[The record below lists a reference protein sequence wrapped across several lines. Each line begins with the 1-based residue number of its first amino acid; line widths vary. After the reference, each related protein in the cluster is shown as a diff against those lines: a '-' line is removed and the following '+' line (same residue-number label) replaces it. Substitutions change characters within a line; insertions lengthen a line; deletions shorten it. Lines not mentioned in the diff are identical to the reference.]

1 MFPFISR
8 KPLSLGLSLAGVVA
22 VAAGGLWIS
31 STSIA
36 ADATS
41 MPGAASAS
49 AKAAS
54 AASANRPTKPALTVT
69 TTKAVAGNLAIKLAA
84 NGSVAAWQE
93 ALIGSEA
100 NGLRIQELHANI
112 GDQVQRGQL
121 LVSFSSDTVKA
132 DLAQAQASLSEAQ
145 ANLADAAANADRTR
159 ALQSSGALSAQQI
172 GQYLTAEQTAKARVE
187 AAKANVDAQQ
197 LRMKNTRVLAP
208 DSGIITARSATL
220 GAVVANGAEL
230 FRMIRQGRLEWRA
243 EVTASEM
250 ARLTPGTEAIV
261 TAPGGT
267 QWKGKVR
274 VVSPTVDTQT
284 RMGLVYVDLLPT
296 VAVASGTSPVAK
308 ANLQTFK
315 PGMFAKGEFVMGSS
329 QALTIPQQAV
339 VVRDGFS
346 YAFRLNPDGRVTQ
359 IKLQTGRRV
368 SLPQGDYV
376 EVTQGLNADSI
387 IVASGAGFLNDGDAV
402 KVVAATVATAAT
414 AATAGPAVVKN

>member
-1 MFPFISR
+1 MIPFISR
-8 KPLSLGLSLAGVVA
+8 KPVFLGLSLAGVVA

-31 STSIA
+31 STSVA
-36 ADATS
+36 ADANS
-41 MPGAASAS
+41 KPGSASAS
-49 AKAAS
+49 AS
-54 AASANRPTKPALTVT
+54 ATAPTKPALTVT
-69 TTKAVAGNLAIKLAA
+69 TTKAVAGNLLIKLAA

-112 GDQVQRGQL
+112 GDHVQRGQL

-145 ANLADAAANADRTR
+145 ANLADAVANADRTR
-159 ALQSSGALSAQQI
+159 ALQSSGALSAQQV

-250 ARLTPGTEAIV
+250 ARLTPGTEAVV

-274 VVSPTVDTQT
+274 VVSPTVDAQT
-284 RMGLVYVDLLPT
+284 RMGLVYVDLLPAAA
-296 VAVASGTSPVAK
+296 AVAPGASVQGKPQMAAQ
-308 ANLQTFK
+308 ANLQAFK

-368 SLPQGDYV
+368 SLPQGDQV

-387 IVASGAGFLNDGDAV
+387 IVANGAGFLNDGDAV
-402 KVVAATVATAAT
+402 KVVTATAAV
-414 AATAGPAVVKN
+414 AGPAPAKN

>member
-1 MFPFISR
+1 MIPFISR
-8 KPLSLGLSLAGVVA
+8 KPVSLGLSLAGVIA

-31 STSIA
+31 STSVA

-41 MPGAASAS
+41 KSASAS
-49 AKAAS
+49 AATS
-54 AASANRPTKPALTVT
+54 ATPAKPALTVT
-69 TTKAVAGNLAIKLAA
+69 TIKAVAGNLAIRLAA

-159 ALQSSGALSAQQI
+159 ALQSSGALSAQQV

-197 LRMKNTRVLAP
+197 LRVKNTRVLAP

-250 ARLTPGTEAIV
+250 ARLTPGTEAVV

-274 VVSPTVDTQT
+274 VVSPVVDAQT

-296 VAVASGTSPVAK
+296 VATVSGKLSGKSQVAA
-308 ANLQTFK
+308 QTDGQAFK

-368 SLPQGDYV
+368 SLPQGDQV

-387 IVASGAGFLNDGDAV
+387 IVANGAGFLNDGDAV
-402 KVVAATVATAAT
+402 KVVAATATASKPAT
-414 AATAGPAVVKN
+414 VKN

>member
-1 MFPFISR
+1 MIPFISR
-8 KPLSLGLSLAGVVA
+8 KPVSLGLSLAGVIA

-31 STSIA
+31 STSLA
-36 ADATS
+36 ADVTS
-41 MPGAASAS
+41 KSASAS
-49 AKAAS
+49 AATS
-54 AASANRPTKPALTVT
+54 ATPAKPALTVT
-69 TTKAVAGNLAIKLAA
+69 TIKAVAGNLAIRLAA

-159 ALQSSGALSAQQI
+159 ALQSSGALSAQQV

-208 DSGIITARSATL
+208 DSGIITARAATL

-250 ARLTPGTEAIV
+250 ARLTPGTEAVV

-274 VVSPTVDTQT
+274 VVSPVVDAQT

-296 VAVASGTSPVAK
+296 VPAVSDKLSGKLSGKSQVA
-308 ANLQTFK
+308 AQTDGQAFK

-368 SLPQGDYV
+368 SLPQGDQV

-387 IVASGAGFLNDGDAV
+387 IVANGAGFLNDGDAV
-402 KVVAATVATAAT
+402 KVVAATVTVSKPAT
-414 AATAGPAVVKN
+414 VKN

>member
-1 MFPFISR
+1 MIPFISR
-8 KPLSLGLSLAGVVA
+8 KPVFLGLSLAGVVA

-31 STSIA
+31 STSVA
-36 ADATS
+36 ADANS
-41 MPGAASAS
+41 KPGSASAS
-49 AKAAS
+49 AS
-54 AASANRPTKPALTVT
+54 AAAPTKPALTVT
-69 TTKAVAGNLAIKLAA
+69 TTKAVAGNLLIKLAA

-112 GDQVQRGQL
+112 GDHVQRGQL

-145 ANLADAAANADRTR
+145 ANLADAVANADRTR
-159 ALQSSGALSAQQI
+159 ALQSSGALSAQQV

-250 ARLTPGTEAIV
+250 ARLTPGTEAVV

-274 VVSPTVDTQT
+274 VVSPTVDAQT

-296 VAVASGTSPVAK
+296 VAVVSGKSQVVT
-308 ANLQTFK
+308 QTNGQAFK

-368 SLPQGDYV
+368 SLPQGDQV

-387 IVASGAGFLNDGDAV
+387 IVANGAGFLNDGDAV
-402 KVVAATVATAAT
+402 KVVAATAAV
-414 AATAGPAVVKN
+414 AGPAPAKN